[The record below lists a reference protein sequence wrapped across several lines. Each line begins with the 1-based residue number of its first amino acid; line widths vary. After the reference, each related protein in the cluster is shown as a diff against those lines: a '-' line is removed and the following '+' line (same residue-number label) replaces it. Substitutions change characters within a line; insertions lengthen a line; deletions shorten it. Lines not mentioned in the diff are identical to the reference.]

1 MMAEL
6 VRPIQPTDQT
16 GASVAGSVR
25 SVAQT
30 SQIGAMV
37 VGSASQPQLVPFPYS
52 AASGRIDEL
61 ANFEPPYNTKSYG
74 KPLFSP
80 PMPQDVWN
88 DLLRTNHHYITQ
100 TMSTT
105 DPMTHRLNASG
116 QTSTGNYEANLARM
130 KEDLASMLK
139 SKLRVDVGRSRL

>member
-37 VGSASQPQLVPFPYS
+37 VGSASQPQLAPFPYS

-61 ANFEPPYNTKSYG
+61 ANFEPPYTTKSYG
-74 KPLFSP
+74 EPLF
-80 PMPQDVWN
+80 
-88 DLLRTNHHYITQ
+88 L
-100 TMSTT
+100 
-105 DPMTHRLNASG
+105 
-116 QTSTGNYEANLARM
+116 
-130 KEDLASMLK
+130 
-139 SKLRVDVGRSRL
+139 